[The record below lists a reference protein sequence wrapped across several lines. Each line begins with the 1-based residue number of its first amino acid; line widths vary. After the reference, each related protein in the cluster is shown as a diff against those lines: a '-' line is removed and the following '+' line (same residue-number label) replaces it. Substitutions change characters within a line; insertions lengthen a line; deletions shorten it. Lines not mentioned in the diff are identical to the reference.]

1 MVLVVLNG
9 RLCVIIQTKER
20 EEMQLYRITARRET
34 LYEFDIEAESEEE
47 AIEEM
52 NRKDLSEDVDEYAY
66 EWSKLEITDIEVE
79 EAK

>member
-1 MVLVVLNG
+1 ML
-9 RLCVIIQTKER
+9 
-20 EEMQLYRITARRET
+20 LYRITARRET
-34 LYEFDIEAESEEE
+34 LYEFDIEANSEEE

-66 EWSKLEITDIEVE
+66 EWSKLEVTDVEVE

>member
-52 NRKDLSEDVDEYAY
+52 NRKDLS
-66 EWSKLEITDIEVE
+66 
-79 EAK
+79 

>member
-1 MVLVVLNG
+1 
-9 RLCVIIQTKER
+9 
-20 EEMQLYRITARRET
+20 MQLYRITARRET

-52 NRKDLSEDVDEYAY
+52 NRKDLSEDVDEYGY